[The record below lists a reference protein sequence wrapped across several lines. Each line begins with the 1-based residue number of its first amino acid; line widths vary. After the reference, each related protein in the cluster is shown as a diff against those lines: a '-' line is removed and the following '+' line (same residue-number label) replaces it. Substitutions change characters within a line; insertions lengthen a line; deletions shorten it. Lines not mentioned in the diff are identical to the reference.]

1 MLAHSAHTYNFRKAS
16 ANSFVYHSPG
26 SRSSN
31 FQSSRLPNSLTT
43 PSTPFYFLFT
53 DGTTQ
58 LSAVVSCGPPSAS
71 FAKPVIL
78 QFEHCAMLQPSASW
92 ELSIWSCDNLELD
105 ETASN
110 ALHKDKPV
118 LWTKTLTLGN
128 ETINTPLFTQVDHA
142 EVFLVTEQLR
152 TYVLAGRSSDNALAT
167 KRLRLAVYASQSMG
181 GTCCI
186 RVYAVEDTKAGH
198 KAVVDREARIQ
209 GCLLD
214 KPRTLPYEDNGE
226 SLCFSLEEV
235 GNEWQNT
242 RTPTERQELSFSEVW
257 NSRENLKYASFEL
270 EANGSATRTYKL
282 QICQGSGTQQDNAR
296 QVFRIIY
303 DGARQLISSGSVT
316 RPLREVTVV
325 SSVQADS
332 RALRPFRFTKSL
344 RKQLCQCLDPPNSM
358 GNDWRMLA
366 QMLRVDR

>member
-1 MLAHSAHTYNFRKAS
+1 MGISPAIEYSFPPIRLGAS
-16 ANSFVYHSPG
+16 IHDFDKFERSLDPRLTLSSSWTSFV
-26 SRSSN
+26 
-31 FQSSRLPNSLTT
+31 FA
-43 PSTPFYFLFT
+43 

-58 LSAVVSCGPPSAS
+58 LSAIVSCGPPTAS
-71 FAKPVIL
+71 FAKPVII

-92 ELSIWSCDNLELD
+92 ELSIWSCENLELD

-152 TYVLAGRSSDNALAT
+152 TYVLAGRSSDTALAT
-167 KRLRLAVYASQSMG
+167 KRLRLAVYASHSMN
-181 GTCCI
+181 GTCCL

-198 KAVVDREARIQ
+198 KAMVDREARIQ

-214 KPRTLPYEDNGE
+214 KPRTLPFEDNGE

-242 RTPTERQELSFSEVW
+242 RTPTERQELNFPEVW

-270 EANGSATRTYKL
+270 EGNGAATRTYKL
-282 QICQGSGTQQDNAR
+282 QICQGQQDNAR

-325 SSVQADS
+325 SSAQADS
-332 RALRPFRFTKSL
+332 RAPLRPFRFTRSL
-344 RKQLCQCLDPPNSM
+344 RKQLCQCLDPPNSL

>member
-1 MLAHSAHTYNFRKAS
+1 M
-16 ANSFVYHSPG
+16 
-26 SRSSN
+26 
-31 FQSSRLPNSLTT
+31 
-43 PSTPFYFLFT
+43 
-53 DGTTQ
+53 
-58 LSAVVSCGPPSAS
+58 VSCGPPTAS

-78 QFEHCAMLQPSASW
+78 QFEHCAMLQPAAGVW

-105 ETASN
+105 ETATT
-110 ALHKDKPV
+110 AAAPLKDKPAA

-152 TYVLAGRSSDNALAT
+152 TYVLAGRSSEAALAT
-167 KRLRLAVYASQSMG
+167 KRLRLAVYASQSG
-181 GTCCI
+181 GCCCL
-186 RVYAVEDTKAGH
+186 RVYAVEDTKAAH
-198 KAVVDREARIQ
+198 KALADREARLQ

-214 KPRTLPYEDNGE
+214 KPRTLPFEDSGE
-226 SLCFSLEEV
+226 ALCFSLEEV
-235 GNEWQNT
+235 GNEWQDS
-242 RTPTERQELSFSEVW
+242 RTPTERQELSFDAVW
-257 NSRENLKYASFEL
+257 NGRENLPLASFEL
-270 EANGSATRTYKL
+270 EACAATRTYKL
-282 QICQGSGTQQDNAR
+282 QVCQGQRDAAR
-296 QVFRIIY
+296 QVFRVIY

-332 RALRPFRFTKSL
+332 RALRPFRFTRSL
-344 RKQLCQCLDPPNSM
+344 RKQLCQCLDPPNSL